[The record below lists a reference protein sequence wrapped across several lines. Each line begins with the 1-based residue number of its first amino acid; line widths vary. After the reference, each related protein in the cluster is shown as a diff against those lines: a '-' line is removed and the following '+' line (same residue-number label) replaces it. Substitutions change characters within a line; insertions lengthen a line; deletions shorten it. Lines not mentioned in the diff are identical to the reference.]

1 MAQAFFYCMDYRVLD
16 NMTLR
21 RSVELTFPAG
31 FEADVSD
38 HASLEPSA
46 AFSPVIWY
54 TTFRSTDEYATFL
67 AAFADYLLYHFPSLV
82 TPFEALDLLPS
93 VRRID
98 LMNAMSAIIQPGVA
112 PVVWNG

>member
-46 AFSPVIWY
+46 AFSPVIW
-54 TTFRSTDEYATFL
+54 
-67 AAFADYLLYHFPSLV
+67 
-82 TPFEALDLLPS
+82 
-93 VRRID
+93 
-98 LMNAMSAIIQPGVA
+98 
-112 PVVWNG
+112 NG

>member
-1 MAQAFFYCMDYRVLD
+1 MRCGPVISHRAILYTQRRAKEDQIVAQAFFYCMDYRVLD

-46 AFSPVIWY
+46 AFSPVIW
-54 TTFRSTDEYATFL
+54 
-67 AAFADYLLYHFPSLV
+67 
-82 TPFEALDLLPS
+82 
-93 VRRID
+93 
-98 LMNAMSAIIQPGVA
+98 
-112 PVVWNG
+112 NG